1 MRKSWEEMHS
11 TNKNAH
17 RVAILQNGV
26 AYQSIGTPPDDAQW
40 IASRTFQ
47 IEEIARWFKIPPS
60 KLGNGKGTYTNLE
73 QDNLSFLQETLRPWL
88 IRWEQEINFKLISSM
103 DSMYAEHNQ
112 DALMR
117 GDSQGRAAFYAQALN
132 WGWLSRNDVRSME
145 NLPPF
150 EGGESYMIP
159 KNMDPA
165 FGPGSPDG
173 KPAPI

>member
-1 MRKSWEEMHS
+1 M
-11 TNKNAH
+11 
-17 RVAILQNGV
+17 
-26 AYQSIGTPPDDAQW
+26 
-40 IASRTFQ
+40 
-47 IEEIARWFKIPPS
+47 
-60 KLGNGKGTYTNLE
+60 
-73 QDNLSFLQETLRPWL
+73 QETLRPWL

-150 EGGESYMIP
+150 DGGSYMIP
-159 KNMDPA
+159 KIWIQHLGQVPLRLQLMQQPLQTNYLQALQAQQMPL
-165 FGPGSPDG
+165 F
-173 KPAPI
+173 